1 MLEGNLQGESLPVI
15 ARVATM
21 KILVVDDNKK
31 IASMIRY
38 AIETETHHTV
48 RTALDGS
55 DGYSVFLH
63 FNPEL
68 IITDI
73 NMPRKNGFELM
84 RQVRMYNPMVRTI
97 YMSADQERFKSLL
110 ELEEEKYHA
119 DFLGKP
125 FSLSELIGLL

>member
-1 MLEGNLQGESLPVI
+1 
-15 ARVATM
+15 M

-31 IASMIRY
+31 LASLIRDI
-38 AIETETHHTV
+38 IETETHHTV

-55 DGYSVFLH
+55 DGYLVFLH

-84 RQVRMYNPMVRTI
+84 RQARTHNPMVKAI
-97 YMSADQERFKSLL
+97 YLSADQDRFKSLL
-110 ELEEEKYHA
+110 DLEEEKYHA
-119 DFLGKP
+119 SFLSKP
-125 FSLSELIGLL
+125 FCLSELMDLL

>member
-1 MLEGNLQGESLPVI
+1 LLEYNLQGESLSGI
-15 ARVATM
+15 ARLGTM

-31 IASMIRY
+31 LASLIRC

-55 DGYSVFLH
+55 DGYLVFLH

-73 NMPRKNGFELM
+73 DMPRKNGFELM
-84 RQVRMYNPMVRTI
+84 RQVRMHNPMVRTI
-97 YMSADQERFKSLL
+97 YLSADQDRFKSLL
-110 ELEEEKYHA
+110 ELEEEKYRA

-125 FSLSELIGLL
+125 FSLSELMDLL